1 MKNINSV
8 LTDFSNFPKF
18 DQIKVEDIEPTLNHI
33 LAQSMEKMEALA
45 SSKEPRTWANF
56 IKPMDEIDNKLER
69 MWSPISHLNAVKDSD
84 ELRDAYEACLP
95 KLTEYGTKL
104 SQDQRLYKGFQAI
117 KDGDEYD
124 SLDLA
129 QKKTIDNALRDFKL
143 SGVDLPEEQKARVME
158 IQQSLSQKCNKFS
171 QNVLDAT
178 HGWSLLITDQDELAG
193 LPDSAIGMAKQM
205 AESSEEQGWKFTLD
219 APLYIP
225 FMTYSDHQG
234 YRRQMYEA
242 STTRASDQ
250 GPTKG
255 EWDNS
260 DLMVEIVSLRQ
271 EKSKILGFDSYADYS
286 MVAKMA
292 QNPKQVIDFL
302 EDLAVKSKPFA
313 HKELEELKEFAK
325 REFDIDELN
334 AWDLGYY
341 AEKLR
346 QQRYEFTQEEVRPY
360 FPVEHVLKGMFDVVQ
375 RLFAI
380 SIQQVE
386 NNHLWHE
393 DVRFF
398 EVSEDDQIIGHFYV
412 DLFAREH
419 KRGGAW
425 MADCVGRM
433 KTASGLQKPV
443 AFLTCNFSVPV
454 GDKPSLLTH
463 DEVTTLFHEFGHG
476 LHHLL
481 TRIDE
486 PGVAGISGV
495 SWDAVELPSQFMENW
510 CWEPEGLNLIS
521 SHFETGEKLPEE
533 LLAKMKA
540 AKNFHTAMGMVR
552 QLEFSLFD
560 ILLHQNTTIESPIQI
575 QDILDQVR
583 SKVSVFMPPKFNRFQ
598 HAFSHIFA
606 GGYAAGYYSYKWA
619 EVLSAD
625 AFSLFEEQGVFNA
638 ETGKSFREVILAN
651 GGSREP
657 MELFVEFRGREP
669 EVDALLRHSG
679 LLEAGPPDIL
689 ENIN

>member
-1 MKNINSV
+1 MTKTNSV
-8 LTDFSNFPKF
+8 LTDFSSFPKF
-18 DQIKVEDIEPTLNHI
+18 DQIKIEDIEPTLDQ
-33 LAQSMEKMEALA
+33 LLTESRAQMEALA
-45 SSKEPRTWANF
+45 ESNQPRTWKSF
-56 IKPMDEIDNKLER
+56 IAPMDEIDNKLER
-69 MWSPISHLNAVKDSD
+69 MWSPVSHLNAVKDSD

-95 KLTEYGTKL
+95 KLTEYGTQM
-104 SQDQRLYKGFQAI
+104 SQDQRLYQGFQAI
-117 KDGDEYD
+117 RQSDEFE
-124 SLDLA
+124 SLNQA
-129 QKKTIDNALRDFKL
+129 QKKVIKNALRDFKL
-143 SGVDLPEEQKARVME
+143 AGVDLPEDQKARFME
-158 IQQSLSQKCNKFS
+158 IQQSLSQKCNKFA

-178 HGWSLLITDQDELAG
+178 HGWSLLITDESELAG
-193 LPDSAIGMAKQM
+193 LPDSAVGMARQM
-205 AESSEEQGWKFTLD
+205 AASAEQEGWKFTLD

-225 FMTYSDHQG
+225 FMTYADHQD

-242 STTRASDQ
+242 FTTRASDQ

-260 DLMVEIVSLRQ
+260 ELMVEILNLRQ
-271 EKSKILGFDSYADYS
+271 EKARMLGFDTYADYS
-286 MVAKMA
+286 VVPKMA
-292 QNPKQVIDFL
+292 QNPEQIIDFL
-302 EDLAVKSKPFA
+302 KDLAAKSKPFA
-313 HKELEELKEFAK
+313 EKELKELKAFAQN
-325 REFDIDELN
+325 EFDIDDLN
-334 AWDLGYY
+334 AWDLAYY

-346 QQRYEFTQEEVRPY
+346 QQRYEFTQEQVRPY
-360 FPVEHVLKGMFDVVQ
+360 FPVEHVLSGMFCVVNK
-375 RLFAI
+375 LFGI
-380 SIQQVE
+380 SINQVE
-386 NNHLWHE
+386 NEHLWHD

-398 EVSEDDQIIGHFYV
+398 EVLENDQVIGHFYV

-425 MADCVGRM
+425 MADCMGRM
-433 KTASGLQKPV
+433 KTVAGVQKPV
-443 AFLTCNFSVPV
+443 AFLTCNFSLPV

-486 PGVAGISGV
+486 PGVAGIAGV
-495 SWDAVELPSQFMENW
+495 AWDAVELPSQFMENW
-510 CWEPEGLNLIS
+510 CWEQQGLNLIS
-521 SHFETGEKLPEE
+521 SHYETGEKLPEE

-540 AKNFHTAMGMVR
+540 AKNFQSAMAMVR

-560 ILLHQNTTIESPIQI
+560 VLLHQKTDIGSAEQI
-575 QDILDQVR
+575 QALLNEVR
-583 SKVSVFMPPKFNRFQ
+583 SEVAVIQPPVFNRFQ

-625 AFSLFEEQGVFNA
+625 AFSRFEEEGVFNA

-669 EVDALLRHSG
+669 EVEALLRHSG
-679 LLEAGPPDIL
+679 LKQAA
-689 ENIN
+689 

>member
-1 MKNINSV
+1 MTKTNCV
-8 LTDFSNFPKF
+8 LTDFSSFPKF
-18 DQIKVEDIEPTLNHI
+18 DQIKIKDIEPTLDQLLTESRAQMEV
-33 LAQSMEKMEALA
+33 LAESNQ
-45 SSKEPRTWANF
+45 PRTWESF
-56 IKPMDEIDNKLER
+56 IAPMDEIDNRLER
-69 MWSPISHLNAVKDSD
+69 MWSPVSHLNAVKDSD

-95 KLTEYGTKL
+95 KLTKYGTQM
-104 SQDQRLYKGFQAI
+104 SQDQRLYQGFMAI
-117 KDGDEYD
+117 KASEQYE
-124 SLDLA
+124 SLNQA
-129 QKKTIDNALRDFKL
+129 QKKVIENALRDFKL
-143 SGVDLPEEQKARVME
+143 AGVDLPEDQKARFME
-158 IQQSLSQKCNKFS
+158 IQQSLSQKCNKFA

-178 HGWSLLITDQDELAG
+178 HGWSLLITDKHELAG
-193 LPDSAIGMAKQM
+193 LPDSAIGMARQM
-205 AESSEEQGWKFTLD
+205 AASTEQEGWKFTLD

-225 FMTYSDHQG
+225 FMTYADHQD

-242 STTRASDQ
+242 FTTRASDQ

-260 DLMVEIVSLRQ
+260 ELMVEILNLRQ
-271 EKSKILGFDSYADYS
+271 EKAKMLGFDTYADYS
-286 MVAKMA
+286 VVPKMA
-292 QNPKQVIDFL
+292 QSPEQIINFL
-302 EDLAVKSKPFA
+302 KDLAAKSKPFA
-313 HKELEELKEFAK
+313 EKELDELKAFAQK
-325 REFDIDELN
+325 ESDIDDLN
-334 AWDLGYY
+334 AWDLAYY

-346 QQRYEFTQEEVRPY
+346 QQRYEFTQEQMRPY
-360 FPVEHVLKGMFDVVQ
+360 FPVEHVLSGMFCVVNK
-375 RLFAI
+375 LFGI
-380 SIQQVE
+380 SINQIE
-386 NNHLWHE
+386 NEHLWHD

-398 EVSEDDQIIGHFYV
+398 EVLENDHVIGHFYV

-425 MADCVGRM
+425 MADCMGRM
-433 KTASGLQKPV
+433 KTVAGVQKPV
-443 AFLTCNFSVPV
+443 AFLTCNFSLPV

-486 PGVAGISGV
+486 PSVAGIAGV
-495 SWDAVELPSQFMENW
+495 AWDAVELPSQFMENW
-510 CWEPEGLNLIS
+510 CWEQQGLNLIS
-521 SHFETGEKLPEE
+521 SHYETGEKLPEE

-540 AKNFHTAMGMVR
+540 AKNFQSAMAMVR

-560 ILLHQNTTIESPIQI
+560 VLLHQKTDIDSPEQI
-575 QDILDQVR
+575 QALLNDVR
-583 SKVSVFMPPKFNRFQ
+583 SEVAVIQPPVFNRFQ

-625 AFSLFEEQGVFNA
+625 AFSRFEEEGVFNA

-669 EVDALLRHSG
+669 EVEALLRHSG
-679 LLEAGPPDIL
+679 LKQVA
-689 ENIN
+689 

>member
-1 MKNINSV
+1 MTSKKTV
-8 LTDFSNFPKF
+8 LTDFSTFPKF
-18 DQIKVEDIEPTLNHI
+18 DQIKIDDIEPTLDQLLEESRAQMET
-33 LAQSMEKMEALA
+33 LAE
-45 SSKEPRTWANF
+45 SSQPRTWQNF
-56 IKPMDEIDNKLER
+56 IAPMDEIDNKLDR
-69 MWSPISHLNAVKDSD
+69 MWSPVSHLNSVKDSD

-104 SQDQRLYKGFQAI
+104 AQDQRLYKGFQAI
-117 KDGDEYD
+117 KQSEEFD
-124 SLDLA
+124 SLDQA
-129 QKKTIDNALRDFKL
+129 QKKVIENALRDFKL
-143 SGVDLPEEQKARVME
+143 AGVDLPDDEKTRFME
-158 IQQSLSQKCNKFS
+158 IQQSLSQKCNKFA

-178 HGWSLLITDQDELAG
+178 HGWSLLITDESELAG
-193 LPDSAIGMAKQM
+193 LPESAIGMAKQM
-205 AESSEEQGWKFTLD
+205 AEGSDQQGWKFTLD

-225 FMTYSDHQG
+225 FMTYADHQE

-242 STTRASDQ
+242 FTTRASEQ
-250 GPTKG
+250 GPNKG

-260 DLMVEIVSLRQ
+260 ELMVDILKLRQ
-271 EKSKILGFDSYADYS
+271 ERSKLLGFETYSDYS
-286 MVAKMA
+286 VVPKMA
-292 QNPKQVIDFL
+292 KNPKQIIDFL

-313 HKELEELKEFAK
+313 EKELQELRAFAK
-325 REFDIDELN
+325 KEFDIDELN

-360 FPVEHVLKGMFDVVQ
+360 FPVEHVLQGMFDVVN
-375 RLFAI
+375 RLF
-380 SIQQVE
+380 SINIKQIE
-386 NNHLWHE
+386 NEHLWHD

-398 EVSEDDQIIGHFYV
+398 EVSENDQVIGHFYV

-433 KTASGLQKPV
+433 KTQVGLQKPV
-443 AFLTCNFSVPV
+443 AFLVCNFSLPV
-454 GDKPSLLTH
+454 GNKPSLLTH
-463 DEVTTLFHEFGHG
+463 NEVTTLFHEFGHG

-481 TRIDE
+481 TRINE

-495 SWDAVELPSQFMENW
+495 AWDAVELPSQFMENW
-510 CWEPEGLNLIS
+510 CWEQEGLNIIS
-521 SHFETGEKLPEE
+521 SHFETGDKLPEE
-533 LLAKMKA
+533 LLSKMKA
-540 AKNFHTAMGMVR
+540 AKNFQSAMGMLR

-560 ILLHQNTTIESPIQI
+560 IKLHQKTDIGSAEQI
-575 QDILDQVR
+575 QEMLDQVR
-583 SKVSVFMPPKFNRFQ
+583 SNVAVLTPPEFNRFQ
-598 HAFSHIFA
+598 NAFSHIFA

-625 AFSLFEEQGVFNA
+625 AFSRFEEEGVFNTQ
-638 ETGKSFREVILAN
+638 TGKSFREVILAN

-679 LLEAGPPDIL
+679 LLEAA
-689 ENIN
+689 

>member
-1 MKNINSV
+1 MTYSV
-8 LTDFSNFPKF
+8 LTDFSGFPKF
-18 DQIKVEDIEPTLNHI
+18 DQIKIEDIEPTLDQL
-33 LAQSMEKMEALA
+33 LAESRVQMEALA
-45 SSKEPRTWANF
+45 ESTQQRSWDNF
-56 IKPMDEIDNKLER
+56 VAPMDEIDNKLER

-84 ELRDAYEACLP
+84 PLRDAYEACLP
-95 KLTEYGTKL
+95 KLTEYGTQM
-104 SQDQRLYKGFQAI
+104 SQDQRLYHGFQAI
-117 KDGDEYD
+117 KESEAFE
-124 SLDLA
+124 SLNQA
-129 QKKTIDNALRDFKL
+129 QKKIVNNALRDFKL
-143 SGVDLPEEQKARVME
+143 AGVDLPENQKARFME
-158 IQQSLSQKCNKFS
+158 IQQSLSQKCNKFA

-178 HGWSLLITDQDELAG
+178 HGWALLITDENELTG
-193 LPDSAIGMAKQM
+193 LPESAIGMARQM
-205 AESSEEQGWKFTLD
+205 AESAGQEGWKFTLD

-225 FMTYSDHQG
+225 FMTYADHQD

-242 STTRASDQ
+242 FTTRASDQ

-255 EWDNS
+255 QWDNS
-260 DLMVEIVSLRQ
+260 QLMVEILNLRQ
-271 EKSKILGFDSYADYS
+271 EKSSMLGFDTYADYS
-286 MVAKMA
+286 VVPKMA
-292 QNPKQVIDFL
+292 QNPEQIIEFL
-302 EDLAVKSKPFA
+302 RDLADKSKPYA
-313 HKELEELKEFAK
+313 ERELQELKVFAK
-325 REFDIDELN
+325 QEYDVDELN
-334 AWDLGYY
+334 AWDLAYY

-360 FPVEHVLKGMFDVVQ
+360 FPVEHVLQGMFAVVNK
-375 RLFAI
+375 LFGI
-380 SIQQVE
+380 DIKQVK
-386 NNHLWHE
+386 NQHLWHK

-398 EVSEDDQIIGHFYV
+398 ELLENDQVIGHFYV

-425 MADCVGRM
+425 MADCMGRM
-433 KTASGLQKPV
+433 KTTKGLQKPV
-443 AFLTCNFSVPV
+443 AFLTCNFSLPV

-486 PGVAGISGV
+486 PGVAGIAGV
-495 SWDAVELPSQFMENW
+495 AWDAVELPSQFMENW
-510 CWEPEGLNLIS
+510 CWEQKGLNLIS
-521 SHFETGEKLPEE
+521 SHYETGEKLPQE

-540 AKNFHTAMGMVR
+540 AKNFQSAMAMVR

-560 ILLHQNTTIESPIQI
+560 ILLHQKTDIESPEQI
-575 QDILDQVR
+575 QVLLDEVR
-583 SKVSVFMPPKFNRFQ
+583 SEVAVITPPEFNRFQ

-625 AFSLFEEQGVFNA
+625 AFSRFEEEGVFNA
-638 ETGKSFREVILAN
+638 DTGKSFREIILAN

-669 EVDALLRHSG
+669 EVEALLRHSG
-679 LLEAGPPDIL
+679 LLDSITTKSESL
-689 ENIN
+689 ETHK